1 MPIKKTVMNKTDIYG
16 IETCSYVYRD
26 VASNYRVQ
34 KLFINGA
41 KLKSHKSR
49 IITNCKIKK

>member
-26 VASNYRVQ
+26 VVRH
-34 KLFINGA
+34 A
-41 KLKSHKSR
+41 KRNDSANNKH
-49 IITNCKIKK
+49 

>member
-26 VASNYRVQ
+26 V
-34 KLFINGA
+34 I
-41 KLKSHKSR
+41 SHF
-49 IITNCKIKK
+49 KKQHTAYEDNNRKYFYD

>member
-26 VASNYRVQ
+26 VGRNATKPSET
-34 KLFINGA
+34 NGI
-41 KLKSHKSR
+41 HR
-49 IITNCKIKK
+49 D